1 MMRIYLV
8 FVFLLLLTS
17 RAFSQDVQY
26 SQFYAN
32 PFYLNPALA
41 GSTGLTRVGVNFRN
55 QWPALDQSF
64 IAYTAYAD
72 HFSEKYNMGFGIIV
86 SGARESFNQSRT
98 DEIGLVY
105 SYRLRLAEKR
115 FLHVGAQGSF
125 LSRDV
130 LFDQVILGTQ
140 LDIDKGVV
148 VGEPGAGFSGDS
160 RLRAGDINAGLL
172 YYEDKFWFG
181 ISAFHLLEPQ
191 ISYLELNSNRLP
203 VKYSLHGGVRFN
215 LAPGNIND
223 YFNNTDQERSLA
235 LAFNYKSQGAFDQL
249 DLGAEFFFEPLILGF
264 WYRGLPTKYN
274 LPNNESLIGLIGIEL
289 ESGLDFGYSFDYSIS
304 KLGQRVS
311 GRAHEIS
318 LRYVF
323 SPNNQRKKD
332 YPELPT
338 FRY

>member
-1 MMRIYLV
+1 MMRVFLV
-8 FVFLLLLTS
+8 FLFIL
-17 RAFSQDVQY
+17 FSASKTFGQDVQY

-41 GSTGLTRVGVNFRN
+41 GSTELTRVGINFRN
-55 QWPALDQSF
+55 QWPSLDQSF

-72 HFSEKYNMGFGIIV
+72 HFSNKYNSGFGIII

-105 SYRLRLAEKR
+105 SYRLRLGEKR

-125 LSRDV
+125 ISRDV

-140 LDIDKGVV
+140 IDIDKGVV
-148 VGEPGAGFSGDS
+148 VGDPGGAFSGDS
-160 RLRAGDINAGLL
+160 RLRAADLNTGLL

-181 ISAFHLLEPQ
+181 VSAFHLLEPQ
-191 ISYLELNSNRLP
+191 ISYLELNSNKLP

-235 LAFNYKSQGAFDQL
+235 FAFNYKSQGAFDQL
-249 DLGAEFFFEPLILGF
+249 DIGAEFYFEPLILGF

-274 LPNNESLIGLIGIEL
+274 LPNNESLIGLIGVEFD
-289 ESGLDFGYSFDYSIS
+289 SGLDFGYSFDYSIS
-304 KLGQRVS
+304 KLGQRIS
-311 GRAHEIS
+311 GGAHEVS
-318 LRYVF
+318 VRYVF
-323 SPNNQRKKD
+323 SSHDPSKKY
-332 YPELPT
+332 YPPLPT

>member
-8 FVFLLLLTS
+8 ATFVLLLTCEV
-17 RAFSQDVQY
+17 FSQDVQY

-41 GSTGLTRVGVNFRN
+41 GSTELTRVGANFRN
-55 QWPALDQSF
+55 QWPALDQNF

-72 HFSEKYNMGFGIIV
+72 HFLEKYNSGFGIVV
-86 SGARESFNQSRT
+86 SGARESFHQSRT
-98 DEIGLVY
+98 DEIGLLY
-105 SYRLRLAEKR
+105 SYRLRLGEKR

-140 LDIDKGVV
+140 LDIDKGVI
-148 VGEPGAGFSGDS
+148 VGEPGGSFSGDS
-160 RLRAGDINAGLL
+160 RLRAADLNAGLL
-172 YYEDKFWFG
+172 YYEEKFWLG
-181 ISAFHLLEPQ
+181 VSAFHLLKPQ
-191 ISYLELNSNRLP
+191 ISYLELNSNRLA
-203 VKYSLHGGVRFN
+203 VKYSIHGGVRFN

-235 LAFNYKSQGAFDQL
+235 FAFNYKSQGAFDQL
-249 DLGAEFFFEPLILGF
+249 DVGAEFYFEPLILGF
-264 WYRGLPTKYN
+264 WYRGLPSKNN

-289 ESGLDFGYSFDYSIS
+289 GSGLDFGYSFDYSIS
-304 KLGQRVS
+304 KLGQYVS
-311 GRAHEIS
+311 GGAHEVS
-318 LRYVF
+318 VRYVF
-323 SPNNQRKKD
+323 SSDDPRKKY
-332 YPELPT
+332 YPALPT